1 MEKVNH
7 PPNVATV
14 VLCQP
19 LYLLQYIIWDRTFK
33 VIGILGQNCMDLQSN
48 TEREE
53 RRERERRGGEGKGRG
68 KGERGRGEERG
79 RGKGREGEGVM

>member
-33 VIGILGQNCMDLQSN
+33 VIGILGQKCMDLQSN

-53 RRERERRGGEGKGRG
+53 RRERERERGEERRGGEGKV
-68 KGERGRGEERG
+68 K
-79 RGKGREGEGVM
+79 V